1 MIRHEVI
8 LRLRSD
14 VNREVIDRTLFD
26 IKNLLISIPG
36 VTQVRYGVNNAPAYR
51 HALLVVMVENERAL
65 QRFSRHPLHTRAIR
79 ILSKLTQ
86 SYAIASLPVSV
97 TRK

>member
-14 VNREVIDRTLFD
+14 VNREVIDRTLSD
-26 IKNLLISIPG
+26 IKGLLTSIPG
-36 VTQVRYGVNNAPAYR
+36 VTQVYYGVNNAPAYR
-51 HALLVVMVENERAL
+51 HALLVVIVENERAL

-97 TRK
+97 PRK

>member
-1 MIRHEVI
+1 VIRHEVI

-14 VNREVIDRTLFD
+14 VNREVIDRTLSD
-26 IKNLLISIPG
+26 IKSLLTSIPG
-36 VTQVRYGVNNAPAYR
+36 VTQVSYGVNNAPAYR
-51 HALLVVMVENERAL
+51 HALLVVIVENERAL

-97 TRK
+97 PRK